1 MQILRIKFFI
11 VTAAVALLMAGCG
24 GTGGKLRPVSGKA
37 GIKAATKVT
46 PTARKEFEAAVE
58 VMKAGDKTKAESMFK
73 ELTASYP
80 DLSGPYANLGLLYF
94 HGDEIEKAQEAFHKA
109 IEVNPESAVSYNHL
123 AIINRGKGNFNEA
136 KSLYLR
142 ALSINNDYAY
152 AHLNIGIL
160 LDLYLGEL
168 ESALDHYERYQQ
180 LTKVEDKDVKNW
192 IIDIKRRIKRAK
204 K

>member
-11 VTAAVALLMAGCG
+11 VMAAVTLLTAGCDA
-24 GTGGKLRPVSGKA
+24 TGSKQRPVSGKA
-37 GIKAATKVT
+37 GIKAAPMVS
-46 PTARKEFEAAVE
+46 PTVQKKFEAAVE
-58 VMKAGDKTKAESMFK
+58 EMKTGNKTKAESMFK
-73 ELTASYP
+73 ALTASYP
-80 DLSGPYANLGLLYF
+80 GLSGPYANLGLLYF
-94 HGDEIEKAQEAFHKA
+94 HDNEVERAEEAFRKA

-123 AIINRGKGNFNEA
+123 AIISRGKGNFKEA
-136 KSLYLR
+136 KSLYLK

-160 LDLYLGEL
+160 LDLYIGEL

-180 LTKVEDKDVKNW
+180 LTKVEDKDVKKW